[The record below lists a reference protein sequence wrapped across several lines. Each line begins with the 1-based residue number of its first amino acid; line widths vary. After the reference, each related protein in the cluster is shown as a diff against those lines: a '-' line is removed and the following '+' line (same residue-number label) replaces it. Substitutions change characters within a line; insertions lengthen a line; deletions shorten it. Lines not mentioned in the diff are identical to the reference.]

1 MPTFLWPEEGGWPYP
16 DSGPEITDPDGE
28 VDDDMLSL
36 LAGSTHLFDH
46 LEPMERQVITDRY
59 GLNGHAPCSM
69 KELHHRTGLSRAELR
84 DVLGSGLGK
93 LRAQFGA

>member
-16 DSGPEITDPDGE
+16 DSGREVSDPNGE
-28 VDDDMLSL
+28 VDDDLMSL
-36 LAGSTHLFDH
+36 VATSKHLLDR
-46 LEPMERQVITDRY
+46 LEPIERRVISDHY

-93 LRAQFGA
+93 LRSQFGA